1 MSDTKVNPEDLP
13 FAKLREFLSRKSVLD
28 EAHDIIYGDRE
39 KTYGS
44 PAKNLQAIADYWIN
58 YLRSIDY
65 PEKGL
70 TAEDVCN
77 MMILLKVARL
87 GNTPGHRD
95 SLVDICGYTALI
107 ERIRDAHK
115 PEEAG
120 FAPASEGA

>member
-1 MSDTKVNPEDLP
+1 MNRPLFDTNT
-13 FAKLREFLSRKSVLD
+13 VLD
-28 EAHDIIYGDRE
+28 TARDIIYGDRE

-44 PAKNLQAIADYWIN
+44 PAKNLQVVADYWIN

-77 MMILLKVARL
+77 MMVLLKVARL
-87 GNTPGHRD
+87 GNTPGHHD

-107 ERIRDAHK
+107 ERIRDAGQQK
-115 PEEAG
+115 E
-120 FAPASEGA
+120 EGAVTASA